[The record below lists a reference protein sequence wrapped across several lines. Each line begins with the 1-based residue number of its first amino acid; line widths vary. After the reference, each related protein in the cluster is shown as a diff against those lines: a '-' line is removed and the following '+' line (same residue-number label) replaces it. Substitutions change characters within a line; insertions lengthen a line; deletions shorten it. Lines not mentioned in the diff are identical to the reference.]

1 MEPGKGFR
9 KAAAR
14 ALENKPTSKP
24 SKSRKHKP
32 SPLSRTRSNNRSLNK
47 FMEILVKES
56 QRENEEFKR
65 NFPTTKNFWN
75 YFEREMEKLK

>member
-1 MEPGKGFR
+1 MERGKGFR

-14 ALENKPTSKP
+14 AVENKTTSKP
-24 SKSRKHKP
+24 GKSIKHKP
-32 SPLSRTRSNNRSLNK
+32 SPLSRTHTNRSFNK
-47 FMEILVKES
+47 FLKRLDKES
-56 QRENEEFKR
+56 QRENAEFKR

>member
-1 MEPGKGFR
+1 MERGKGFR
-9 KAAAR
+9 KVAAR
-14 ALENKPTSKP
+14 ALENKPAAKL
-24 SKSRKHKP
+24 SKSRKYKA
-32 SPLSRTRSNNRSLNK
+32 SPLSRTHTNRSFNK
-47 FMEILVKES
+47 FVKRLEKES